1 MRRRCGVNNQTKNG
15 LLYVLVILL
24 GVSASIGGYRYA
36 KREIQTMVSGFQQ
49 TYDGHIESLNQ
60 QIEAT
65 RTDIEKLSADVGA
78 LNIEL
83 ETYNEGLEE
92 MLSHLEQ
99 IDTNIIGSE
108 EVQLEISAYLDELD
122 ERLSELRQSLKTLEV
137 APDESN

>member
-1 MRRRCGVNNQTKNG
+1 MNNQTKKG
-15 LLYVLVILL
+15 LLYVLIIAL
-24 GVSASIGGYRYA
+24 GMAAAIGGYIYA
-36 KREIQTMVSGFQQ
+36 KLEIQTMLSGFQQ
-49 TYDGHIESLNQ
+49 TYDGHIEGLNA

-65 RTDIEKLSADVGA
+65 RLDIENLSADVKA

-83 ETYNEGLEE
+83 ETYNDGLGE
-92 MLSHLEQ
+92 MLSHLDQ

-122 ERLSELRQSLKTLEV
+122 ERLTELRRSLKTLEV

>member
-1 MRRRCGVNNQTKNG
+1 MNNQTKNG

-24 GVSASIGGYRYA
+24 GVSAAIGGYIYA
-36 KREIQTMVSGFQQ
+36 KQEIQTVVSGFQQ
-49 TYDGHIESLNQ
+49 TYDGHIEELNQ
-60 QIEAT
+60 QIIAT

-137 APDESN
+137 APDESE